1 MALLMAVATTEVMDQ
16 HTISKNRQR
25 LGVLV
30 SEATRRKTLRLRNL
44 GCGSSEKE
52 EMNMAAKKKAA
63 KKTAAKKKPAAKKKK

>member
-1 MALLMAVATTEVMDQ
+1 MALLLVVATTEATDQ

-30 SEATRRKTLRLRNL
+30 SEAPRREILRLRNL

-52 EMNMAAKKKAA
+52 VHEHGS
-63 KKTAAKKKPAAKKKK
+63 

>member
-1 MALLMAVATTEVMDQ
+1 MALLMVVATTEATDQ

-30 SEATRRKTLRLRNL
+30 SEAPWREILGLRNL

-52 EMNMAAKKKAA
+52 VHENGS
-63 KKTAAKKKPAAKKKK
+63 

>member
-1 MALLMAVATTEVMDQ
+1 MAMLLIVATTEATDQ

-30 SEATRRKTLRLRNL
+30 IEVPRREILGLKNL

-52 EMNMAAKKKAA
+52 VNENGS
-63 KKTAAKKKPAAKKKK
+63 

>member
-1 MALLMAVATTEVMDQ
+1 MALLMVVTTTEATDQ

-30 SEATRRKTLRLRNL
+30 SEATRRGTLGLRNL

-52 EMNMAAKKKAA
+52 VMQYGR
-63 KKTAAKKKPAAKKKK
+63 